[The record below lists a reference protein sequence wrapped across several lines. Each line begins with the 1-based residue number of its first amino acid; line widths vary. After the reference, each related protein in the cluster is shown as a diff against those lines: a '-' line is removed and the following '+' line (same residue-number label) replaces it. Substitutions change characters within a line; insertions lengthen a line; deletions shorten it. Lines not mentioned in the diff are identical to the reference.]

1 MNLDEFL
8 YKLHYETDQIT
19 PPDWEVNWEDAPLP
33 YKLYEGLPVIQLDS
47 ALPVSLS
54 QANKPTLA
62 DLSHFLSYSYRIT
75 QISQTFPTNDAS
87 KSWTTYRRFVPSGGA
102 LYPNELYLYVR
113 LEDFPTGIYHY
124 DAAHHRLVCLRKGN
138 FDSYLKRALGERC
151 DITSCFAAVFIS
163 TFFWKNFFK
172 YNNFSYRLQ
181 SLDAGFLI
189 GQMLEV
195 GKRKG
200 FETGV
205 YYHFLDSAINHL
217 LGLDE
222 CEESVY
228 AVMPLSLAHNMKWFN
243 PITDD
248 MITSEQISNEL
259 KPLRHKHYVRSKEI
273 RPYPMLIN
281 LNSACKL
288 QSFSSIKVFSEDFK
302 NEADGPVLKLPS
314 SEPLSYP
321 FHSACAKRYSPGL
334 DFVLKPLTINTLASL
349 LKETVETSS
358 YRNDLAQG
366 MESLTSR
373 IAMRFTTNSV
383 DGLQNGMYE
392 LDRYSFQ
399 LKQLKLG
406 DFRTALQDGLL
417 SDFVN
422 MPQIPLSFNIS
433 GRNDHYRKMFG
444 YRGHRIQHMEVG
456 ILSHKLLIVASALN
470 MNGHPILGFDVPW
483 YNEIFNLQQS
493 GRTSLLQIPIGYY
506 RTHPR
511 LQGRLHS

>member
-19 PPDWEVNWEDAPLP
+19 PPDWQVNWEDAPLP
-33 YKLYEGLPVIQLDS
+33 YKLYEGLPVIHLDS
-47 ALPVSLS
+47 GLPVSFS
-54 QANKPTLA
+54 QKNKPTLT

-75 QISQTFPTNDAS
+75 QVSQTFPSMETS
-87 KSWTTYRRFVPSGGA
+87 ESWTTYRRFVPSGGA

-124 DAAHHRLVCLRKGN
+124 DAAHHRLVCLREGN
-138 FDSYLKRALGERC
+138 FDSYLERSLGERC
-151 DITSCFAAVFIS
+151 DITSCFAAVFVS

-195 GKRKG
+195 GKRNG
-200 FETGV
+200 FETCV

-217 LGLDE
+217 LGLNE
-222 CEESVY
+222 SEESVY
-228 AVMPLSLAHNMKWFN
+228 AIMPLAKDQNMKWFDT
-243 PITDD
+243 IADQSLT
-248 MITSEQISNEL
+248 TEQLSSEL
-259 KPLRHKHYVRSKEI
+259 KSLHHKHYVRSKEI
-273 RPYPMLIN
+273 RPYHMLLN

-288 QSFSSIKVFSEDFK
+288 RSFSSINVYNEDVQK
-302 NEADGPVLKLPS
+302 DVDGPVLTLPLV
-314 SEPLSYP
+314 EPLTYP
-321 FHSACAKRYSPGL
+321 FNTACEKRYSPGL
-334 DFVLKPLTINTLASL
+334 DFALKPLTTEPLAYL
-349 LKETVETSS
+349 LNETAATSF
-358 YRNDLAQG
+358 YRNDLDQNKK
-366 MESLTSR
+366 SLTSR
-373 IAMRFTTNSV
+373 ISIRFATNSV
-383 DGLQNGMYE
+383 VGLQNGMYE
-392 LDRYSFQ
+392 MDSSCFQ
-399 LKQLKLG
+399 LKQIKLG

-433 GRNDHYRKMFG
+433 GSKDHYRKMFG

-456 ILSHKLLIVASALN
+456 ILSHKLLLAASALH
-470 MNGHPILGFDVPW
+470 MNGHPILGFDVP
-483 YNEIFNLQQS
+483 YYDELFNLQQM

-506 RTHPR
+506 RPHPR
-511 LQGRLHS
+511 LQGHLHS